1 MLKLFFIGCFL
12 ISVSKANELGKR
24 VYATCIACHGMQAEG
39 KVSQNAPKLSGQ
51 FSWYL
56 ERQMLAF
63 KNKTR
68 TGEYA
73 KMMYPFASRL
83 SSEEIK
89 AVSDYISELDSK
101 K

>member
-1 MLKLFFIGCFL
+1 MLKWFLIGCLFTS
-12 ISVSKANELGKR
+12 SVWANELGKR
-24 VYATCIACHGMQAEG
+24 VYATCVACHGMQAEG

-51 FSWYL
+51 YSWYL

-73 KMMYPFASRL
+73 QMMYPFASGL
-83 SSEEIK
+83 TSEEIK
-89 AVSDYISELDSK
+89 AVVDYISELDSK